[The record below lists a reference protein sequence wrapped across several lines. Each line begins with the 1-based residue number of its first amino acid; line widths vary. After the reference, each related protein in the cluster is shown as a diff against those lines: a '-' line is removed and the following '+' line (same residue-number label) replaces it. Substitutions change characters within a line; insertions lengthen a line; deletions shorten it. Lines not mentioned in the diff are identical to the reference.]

1 MQTEL
6 IITNKKTVKKTL
18 NMAILFIIACLAL
31 MGLVYRVPS
40 FDGVKIFI
48 LIVLSCLLVF
58 FVFRFFQFLKLYL
71 SKTPAIIIN
80 SQGIWTREYD
90 TIPWSNIG
98 AIEEYNPIKYS
109 PLLDDIPTIGIKLHD
124 PEIVLEK
131 ASPIGK
137 RYLWIALK
145 CNQPYHI
152 TLIDLDTP
160 VHEIVMFAHQ
170 FMDKL

>member
-1 MQTEL
+1 MQPEL

-18 NMAILFIIACLAL
+18 NMGIIFIIACLAL

-48 LIVLSCLLVF
+48 LIVFSCLLIF
-58 FVFRFFQFLKLYL
+58 LIFRFFQFLKLYL
-71 SKTPAIIIN
+71 SKTPAMVIN
-80 SQGIWTREYD
+80 SQGIWTKEYD
-90 TIPWSNIG
+90 IIPWSNI
-98 AIEEYNPIKYS
+98 ASIEEYNPIKLS

-145 CNQPYHI
+145 CNQPYHVML
-152 TLIDLDTP
+152 TDMDTP
-160 VHEIVMFAHQ
+160 TTEIVNFALQ
-170 FMDKL
+170 FKSYE